1 MSNNGHRRC
10 RQGDGGALPGTN
22 DTRARRGGVGCIAS
36 GAPHVWRRRGERPGV
51 EEKSE
56 PPQCGVSICVSW
68 LGLDW
73 VLSDCSISI
82 LCKEARSL
90 TRLHHSSCRDEMA
103 SCPLDQAAKLLTTD
117 RPPNHD
123 GILPL
128 QSIKARKHASALRIC
143 MQALGRDL
151 PDHHLWLHL
160 RVDRRSDCCGSRRT
174 SRVAFSMHN
183 SRLAI
188 RLRRHC

>member
-56 PPQCGVSICVSW
+56 PPQCGVSIWVSW

-123 GILPL
+123 GIPSAVHQGKEARISTSHPYAGPWPRFTRPSSVVESSSGSPL
-128 QSIKARKHASALRIC
+128 
-143 MQALGRDL
+143 
-151 PDHHLWLHL
+151 
-160 RVDRRSDCCGSRRT
+160 
-174 SRVAFSMHN
+174 
-183 SRLAI
+183 
-188 RLRRHC
+188 